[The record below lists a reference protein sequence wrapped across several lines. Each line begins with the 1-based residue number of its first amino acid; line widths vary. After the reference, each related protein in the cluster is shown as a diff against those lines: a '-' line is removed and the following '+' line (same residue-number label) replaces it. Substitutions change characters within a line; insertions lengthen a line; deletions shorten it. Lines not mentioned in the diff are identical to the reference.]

1 VKYYLPTIRSD
12 KEGFTQLARLKD
24 ALSNS
29 IDDELIIDFSRCT
42 FFDANMA
49 ASLKA
54 VLAIVTDKSKTV
66 SIKGLPQKIEN
77 ILRKNQF
84 LSEYGYQFLQDNNLT
99 TLPYRCFQFSD
110 SSLFN
115 HYLITHL
122 SGKGI
127 PEMSSELKK
136 KFRQS
141 IFEIF
146 ENCATHSKSSPGIF
160 VCGQSFPRLNR
171 LDLTIA
177 DAGVGIRTNVRR
189 FLNKQISSRYAIR
202 WAIKQGHTTKT
213 GSQPG
218 GFGLALLQN
227 FIEHNKGKI
236 QIVSR
241 KGYYEFSN
249 GKKKFEILDADFPGT
264 TINLEINTKD
274 INNYCLSSEIP
285 SEDIF

>member
-1 VKYYLPTIRSD
+1 MGNRVDLNDT
-12 KEGFTQLARLKD
+12 
-24 ALSNS
+24 
-29 IDDELIIDFSRCT
+29 ELVIDFSSCR

-54 VLAIVTDKSKTV
+54 ILTIAVAKSKKV
-66 SIKGLPQKIEN
+66 SIARLPSKIER
-77 ILRKNQF
+77 ILRKNHF
-84 LSEYGYQFLQDNNLT
+84 LSEYGFSVIEDNNQT
-99 TLPYRCFQFSD
+99 TLPYCCFQSSD
-110 SSLFN
+110 SRSFDV
-115 HYLITHL
+115 YLNTHL

-127 PEMSSELKK
+127 PKMSQKLNN

-146 ENCATHSKSSPGIF
+146 ENCATHSNSNQGIF
-160 VCGQSFPRLNR
+160 VCGQYFPQKYR
-171 LDLTIA
+171 LDLTIS

-189 FLNKQISSRYAIR
+189 VLDKKISSIDAIS
-202 WAIKQGHTTKT
+202 WAMIEGNTTKT
-213 GSQPG
+213 GNRPG

-249 GKKKFEILDADFPGT
+249 GIRKFETLDADFLGT

-274 INNYCLSSEIP
+274 DNSYCLSSEV
-285 SEDIF
+285 SSVEDLF